1 MGIMVIHHGS
11 IMWRDPYLLA
21 FSPNLTSSQ
30 RHGKCHVMWYAMEA
44 YHVAYQIH
52 TIMHLDPQHTH
63 AMLHPSPVQLGLVS
77 LSFFIK
83 LMKNKNPQF
92 NQISAKLFPDYHH
105 RIINRP
111 LMSARI
117 LRHGSVHLAYHI
129 NIH

>member
-30 RHGKCHVMWYAMEA
+30 RHGKCHLMWYAMEA

-63 AMLHPSPVQLGLVS
+63 AMCFNIASSHYPKKHMLDWLYIASSH
-77 LSFFIK
+77 K
-83 LMKNKNPQF
+83 LDMYQ
-92 NQISAKLFPDYHH
+92 KL
-105 RIINRP
+105 RTTN
-111 LMSARI
+111 
-117 LRHGSVHLAYHI
+117 AY
-129 NIH
+129 